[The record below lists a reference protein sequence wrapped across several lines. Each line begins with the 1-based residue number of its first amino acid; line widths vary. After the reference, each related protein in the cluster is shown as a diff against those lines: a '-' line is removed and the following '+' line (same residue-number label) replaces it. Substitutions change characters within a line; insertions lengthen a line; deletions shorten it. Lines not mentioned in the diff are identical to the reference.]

1 MADFQK
7 RFNSNGSV
15 SIPSYAINVRVD
27 IAGARGGRGGS
38 DAGAS
43 SGQGGGGRR
52 ANIYF
57 PNYTARTLS
66 FYIGSQGGNGGTG
79 ANAGGGSAGSSNAA
93 RGGIGGNSANNGYS
107 GAGGGGGGA
116 SGISDSL
123 KNGWV
128 VIVGGGGGGGGASLN
143 RSGGTG
149 GTGRGL
155 SGNPNNRSVGGNGQK
170 NTSQPSNRPDG
181 GGGGG
186 GGGGCG
192 GGSGGSFGIDN
203 NRGGGGGQGG
213 LSGYDSSYCSFNNNT
228 GSTNFGNGFAI
239 VYYDIS
245 NPTIDSFSLSPTAF
259 IRGQCTTLSWSSTN
273 ATSASINQGIGA
285 VSVDGSTVS
294 CPTNTT
300 TYTLIV
306 SRSGRS
312 TTRTVTAT
320 VYIPPIVTLSLNN
333 STIILGQSAI
343 LSWNTTGDAST
354 NDVQPGIGSSN
365 LVSQVSVSPT
375 VTTTYTATVS
385 GLGGTDTDQITLTV
399 LQPPEVD
406 LTVPLNVSYGNSLE
420 LGYTSIN
427 ATASLKIVPYYY
439 SLDGVETIGADVVLP
454 TGDNVSGT
462 ITHTPVWDN
471 RGPARIE
478 YKLLAEG
485 AGSLTDEDVEIVPAI
500 IDQLPDSIT
509 VPESDDTFKN
519 EEPIVTPNIELT
531 TEELL
536 VNDIDIPVE
545 IKSDYPIQVQIDNNG
560 IWMDVEN
567 M

>member
-27 IAGARGGRGGS
+27 IAGSRGGQGGS

-79 ANAGGGSAGSSNAA
+79 SNAGGGSAGSSNAA

-116 SGISDSL
+116 SGIYDSL

-203 NRGGGGGQGG
+203 DRGGGGGQGG

-273 ATSASINQGIGA
+273 ATSASIDQGIGA

-354 NDVQPGIGSSN
+354 NNVQPGIGSSN

-406 LTVPLNVSYGNSLE
+406 LIVPLNVSYGNSLE

-462 ITHTPVWDN
+462 ITHTPIWDN
-471 RGPARIE
+471 RGPVRIE

-536 VNDIDIPVE
+536 VTDIDIPVE
-545 IKSDYPIQVQIDNNG
+545 IKSDYPIQVEIDNNG
-560 IWMDVEN
+560 VWIDVEN
-567 M
+567 I

>member
-1 MADFQK
+1 MADFQQT
-7 RFNSNGSV
+7 FNSNGSV
-15 SIPSYAINVRVD
+15 QIPSYAINVRVD
-27 IAGARGGRGGS
+27 IAGSRGGGGGN
-38 DAGAS
+38 DAGANA
-43 SGQGGGGRR
+43 GQGGGGRR
-52 ANIYF
+52 ATISF
-57 PNYTARTLS
+57 PNYTARTLN
-66 FYIGSQGGNGGTG
+66 FYIGRQGGTG
-79 ANAGGGSAGSSNAA
+79 RTGSNAGGGSAGSSNAA

-116 SGISDSL
+116 SGIYDSL

-149 GTGRGL
+149 GAGRGL
-155 SGNPNNRSVGGNGQK
+155 SGNPNNRSVGSNGQK
-170 NTSQPSNRPDG
+170 NTSQPSGRPDG

-213 LSGYDSSYCSFNNNT
+213 RSGYDSSYCSLNNNT
-228 GSTNFGNGFAI
+228 INYGNGFAI

-312 TTRTVTAT
+312 TTSTVTAT

-333 STIILGQSAI
+333 STIVLGQSAI

-354 NDVQPGIGSSN
+354 NNIQPGIGSSN
-365 LVSQVSVSPT
+365 LVSQVTVSPT

-406 LTVPLNVSYGNSLE
+406 LIVPLNVSYGNSLE

-427 ATASLKIVPYYY
+427 ATTSLKIVPYYY

-485 AGSLTDEDVEIVPAI
+485 AGSLTDEDVKIVPAI

-536 VNDIDIPVE
+536 VTDIDIPVE
-545 IKSDYPIQVQIDNNG
+545 IKSDYPIQVEIDNNG
-560 IWMDVEN
+560 VWIDVEN
-567 M
+567 I